1 MTTYTTVT
9 AKGNELRFEISYTKK
24 VVEVERNLDGYIV
37 TANEVSEEQEIKL
50 YVNGQLTAEG
60 DYLYIDNNENGI
72 YIRMGNKA
80 ITLTEEMAAELNKIF
95 AEVKEEGKSEEAKA
109 IENEEIEKEI
119 EEAKAIVE
127 KAENQRIIPTKE
139 EAKRMWTNYN
149 NLHNEGGDG
158 YVPHIIDKDEY
169 NWALKVLSK

>member
-1 MTTYTTVT
+1 MKTYTTVT
-9 AKGNELRFEISYTKK
+9 AKGNELRFEISYTKE

-60 DYLYIDNNENGI
+60 NYLYIDNNENGI

-80 ITLTEEMAAELNKIF
+80 ITLTEEQAADLNKIF
-95 AEVKEEGKSEEAKA
+95 EEVKEEGKSEEAKA

-127 KAENQRIIPTKE
+127 KAEQQRDIPSYQ
-139 EAKRMWTNYN
+139 EARLREKSYN

>member
-1 MTTYTTVT
+1 MKTYTTVT
-9 AKGNELRFEISYTKK
+9 AKGNELRFEISYTKE

-60 DYLYIDNNENGI
+60 NYLYIDNNENGI

-80 ITLTEEMAAELNKIF
+80 ITLTEEQAADLNKIF
-95 AEVKEEGKSEEAKA
+95 EEVKEEGKSEEVKA

-127 KAENQRIIPTKE
+127 KAEQQRDIPSYQ
-139 EAKRMWTNYN
+139 EARLREKSYN